1 MYERIA
7 LCDLQFE
14 IFDLNLE
21 VVCVALLLVKSLKQR
36 KFDLFHTLTKLAGW
50 EEVAEGRCALLMSR
64 AVRVEL
70 QCDSPPNRQICL
82 S

>member
-1 MYERIA
+1 MRETYLYERIA

-36 KFDLFHTLTKLAGW
+36 KFDLFHTATKLAGEDW
-50 EEVAEGRCALLMSR
+50 GGSIRTFDFSR
-64 AVRVEL
+64 SSR
-70 QCDSPPNRQICL
+70 
-82 S
+82 